1 VSGELLSNGLASF
14 PALDASSDL
23 ATRVAREVRAQRE
36 ARGLSL
42 SAAAA
47 RAGVS
52 RTILATI
59 EAGAGNPSLETLS
72 RIAGALDIT
81 VGALLAEDEP
91 LTVDLIARDATEW
104 LSFPSGIRGRLI
116 HVDGR
121 DRRLELLEIRL
132 EAGIRYASAAHAPG
146 TEEFVICL
154 TGTLTVGPEG
164 REIRL
169 RRGDAA
175 HFAAD
180 VPHAYRSGAGAS
192 ALCCFTYPAVRSR

>member
-91 LTVDLIARDATEW
+91 LTVDLIARDATH
-104 LSFPSGIRGRLI
+104 SRPG
-116 HVDGR
+116 
-121 DRRLELLEIRL
+121 
-132 EAGIRYASAAHAPG
+132 SA
-146 TEEFVICL
+146 
-154 TGTLTVGPEG
+154 VG
-164 REIRL
+164 
-169 RRGDAA
+169 
-175 HFAAD
+175 
-180 VPHAYRSGAGAS
+180 
-192 ALCCFTYPAVRSR
+192 